1 MISLF
6 NVAKYT
12 GVGLIIGLLA
22 ALFGLG
28 GGFLLVPVLSMLGV
42 EIHKAVGTSS
52 AAVVFTS
59 LSSTIAYA
67 RQGRIHYKTGLM
79 LAGSAV
85 FGAWIGAWMTSYIN
99 SASLKVVFG
108 VALMFVAASMIRGRR
123 GSLNV
128 TELSELKINYK
139 AVPIGGFVSG
149 IISGL
154 LGVGGGI
161 VNVPFLTYL
170 GLPIHYAVATSSF
183 AIVFTATSGAAKH
196 YMLGH
201 VVVKWLVLLV
211 PGLIIGAQLG
221 ARIARVTKAK
231 NLKNGFAVIMF
242 LLALRMILKG
252 LGIHVP

>member
-1 MISLF
+1 MI
-6 NVAKYT
+6 NVLNAAKYT
-12 GVGLIIGLLA
+12 GVGIIIGLLA
-22 ALFGLG
+22 AMFGLG
-28 GGFLLVPVLSMLGV
+28 GGFLLVPVLSILGV

-99 SASLKVVFG
+99 SSSLKVVFG
-108 VALMFVAASMIRGRR
+108 IALMFVAASMLKGKR
-123 GSLNV
+123 GSVDV
-128 TELSELKINYK
+128 TRISELRVNYK
-139 AVPIGGFVSG
+139 AVPLGGFVSG
-149 IISGL
+149 IVSGL

-183 AIVFTATSGAAKH
+183 AIVFTAISGTTKH
-196 YMLGH
+196 YLLGH

-211 PGLIIGAQLG
+211 PGLIIGAQVG
-221 ARIARVTKAK
+221 ARIAKVTKAK
-231 NLKNGFAVIMF
+231 NLKNAFSIVMF

-252 LGIHVP
+252 LGVNVP